1 MSTPQNNDEL
11 NKENQNNQAEN
22 NNLNNNPAKDDTLN
36 KDDNVIQDATQ
47 NKDDNV
53 IQDNTLN
60 TDNIADD
67 LDKSNDLNKTDMPN
81 KKVSLKE
88 MLSNKRVRYGAY
100 SSVMTIAVIA
110 IIVVLNLV
118 ISQFDFKIDL
128 TTEKMFSLSDQTKQ
142 IVSSLNK
149 DVDIYTTYA
158 TGNENIQFVEM
169 LDKYKGLS
177 NKIKITNKDPNLNPT
192 FMQKYMEDE
201 RSISA
206 GSIIVE
212 SGNRFKVLSSYDL
225 VDYQPNYQTYRN
237 EVTGIA
243 LEQKVTSAIQY
254 VTTDNLPIAYIIEG
268 HNEFELDSTVQD
280 SLANENYELKNLNIL
295 TQGSIPDDASL
306 LIINSPARDYS
317 QDEAKILI
325 DYLNKGGKA
334 IFILNFYNDEKPNYE
349 SVLASYGVKPQN
361 LVVLEGNQSNC
372 LPNNPLY
379 LLPNIE
385 NHDITKPLVD
395 NKLNIILPYTQAIEN
410 LQQKNANTKIT
421 PLLTT
426 SNSAYAKVNNES
438 TIAKES
444 GDIEGPFNLA
454 VLIEDNWFNDS
465 ESYQSKVVVISSPTL
480 FDSGTNQIS
489 SGANLDFFMNTVNF
503 LVDRQDSISI
513 RSKSLA
519 TEYLQL
525 DQTQALIIIAIA
537 LIIIPIII
545 FAIGIVIWLRRKNK

>member
-22 NNLNNNPAKDDTLN
+22 NNLNNNPAKDD
-36 KDDNVIQDATQ
+36 NVIQDDTQ

>member
-11 NKENQNNQAEN
+11 NKGNQNNQAEN
-22 NNLNNNPAKDDTLN
+22 NNLSNNPA

-67 LDKSNDLNKTDMPN
+67 LDKNNDLNKTDMPN

>member
-22 NNLNNNPAKDDTLN
+22 NNLNNNPAKDD
-36 KDDNVIQDATQ
+36 NVIQDDTQ

-225 VDYQPNYQTYRN
+225 VDYQPNYQTYQN

>member
-11 NKENQNNQAEN
+11 NKENQNNQTEN
-22 NNLNNNPAKDDTLN
+22 NNLNNNPA

-67 LDKSNDLNKTDMPN
+67 LDKNNDLNKTDMPN

-110 IIVVLNLV
+110 IIVVLNLI

>member
-36 KDDNVIQDATQ
+36 KDDNVIQDDTQ

-100 SSVMTIAVIA
+100 SSVMTIAVIS

>member
-36 KDDNVIQDATQ
+36 KDDNVIQDDTQ

-225 VDYQPNYQTYRN
+225 VDYQPNYQTYQN

>member
-11 NKENQNNQAEN
+11 NKENQNNQTEN
-22 NNLNNNPAKDDTLN
+22 NNLNNNPA

-67 LDKSNDLNKTDMPN
+67 LDKNNDLNKTDMPN

-426 SNSAYAKVNNES
+426 SNSAYAKANNES

-465 ESYQSKVVVISSPTL
+465 ESYQSKVIVISSPTL

>member
-67 LDKSNDLNKTDMPN
+67 LDKSNDLNKIDMPN

>member
-225 VDYQPNYQTYRN
+225 VDYQPNYQTYQN

-465 ESYQSKVVVISSPTL
+465 ESYQSKVIVISSPTL

>member
-36 KDDNVIQDATQ
+36 KDDNVIQDDTQ

-426 SNSAYAKVNNES
+426 SNSAYAKANNES

-465 ESYQSKVVVISSPTL
+465 ESYQSKVIVISSPTL

>member
-22 NNLNNNPAKDDTLN
+22 NNLNNNPA

-67 LDKSNDLNKTDMPN
+67 LDKNNDLNKTDMPN

>member
-67 LDKSNDLNKTDMPN
+67 LDKNNDLNKTDMPN

-454 VLIEDNWFNDS
+454 ILIEDNWFNDS

>member
-426 SNSAYAKVNNES
+426 SNSAYAKANNES

-465 ESYQSKVVVISSPTL
+465 ESYQSKVIVISSPTL

>member
-11 NKENQNNQAEN
+11 NKGNQNNQAEN
-22 NNLNNNPAKDDTLN
+22 NNLSNNPA

-67 LDKSNDLNKTDMPN
+67 LDKNNDLNKTDMPN

-465 ESYQSKVVVISSPTL
+465 ESYQSKVIVISSPTL